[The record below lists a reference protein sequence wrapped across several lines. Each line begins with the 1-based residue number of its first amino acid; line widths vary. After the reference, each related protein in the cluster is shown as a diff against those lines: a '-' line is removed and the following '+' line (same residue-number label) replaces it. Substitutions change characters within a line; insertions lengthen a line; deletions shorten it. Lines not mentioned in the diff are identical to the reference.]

1 MHHDSSKFQPRQ
13 ATAFYYLNDVTRG
26 GETYFPAA
34 DGAVN
39 LGTALAMSEPSA
51 DGPGLAVKPR
61 RGTALIF
68 YNHDAAGVLSPLPR
82 DTRARPARATTVHP
96 TDGPSGAG
104 SGLSQ
109 SIRTN

>member
-34 DGAVN
+34 DGAVD

-61 RGTALIF
+61 RGTAVIF
-68 YNHDAAGVLSPLPR
+68 YNHDAGGALEPTAVHAGCRVMEGGEKWAANQWV
-82 DTRARPARATTVHP
+82 TFRPPA
-96 TDGPSGAG
+96 
-104 SGLSQ
+104 
-109 SIRTN
+109 